1 MPMAS
6 KSKSKA
12 EEALEF
18 LDDLDSFAAPGDP
31 NAITKPKTKTP
42 PPPPVAGGKRNEEEV
57 FAFIDEVTQKSTEP
71 TPKVAATIPRSGT
84 PTVRKSTERVR
95 LGGGPVA
102 ASSSTSSLHRTAST
116 ESYRTKTEGSQTPAP
131 AAGARSV
138 VDEQVKH
145 LPKNLPIQNDQ
156 VRGWGES
163 ALVYGKK
170 AQEYAKN
177 AQLDKLS
184 QDFKRVGLSTLT
196 DILNVVAPP
205 ISEHE
210 VIQVWLSH
218 DMQGYEGVES
228 LVYRS
233 LTRILEQ
240 VEGGDLIV
248 NRGNES
254 KPKDDAPGGRQLNPV
269 DGYESA
275 VKLAQV
281 EVESLAKSNK
291 KVSSPSEVN
300 NPTTYSNVYIRVQ
313 PFFNRFKIS
322 EGGSDKG
329 SDASNKLQFL
339 VYLFDPE
346 HELTH
351 TSVTQAVS
359 ATWID
364 IWDEYDWVEDLVAD
378 SLRLGV
384 EVLGQDYVVSR
395 MGWAKK
401 SGEEGEA
408 EEEDSSEEETS
419 SEEGDPKTKKLA
431 DS

>member
-1 MPMAS
+1 MAS

-31 NAITKPKTKTP
+31 NAITKPKPKTP

-131 AAGARSV
+131 AAGAGAGGWGWGSVWSTASSAIQQARSV

-184 QDFKRVGLSTLT
+184 EKF
-196 DILNVVAPP
+196 LNARLRRR
-205 ISEHE
+205 E
-210 VIQVWLSH
+210 
-218 DMQGYEGVES
+218 
-228 LVYRS
+228 
-233 LTRILEQ
+233 
-240 VEGGDLIV
+240 LI
-248 NRGNES
+248 
-254 KPKDDAPGGRQLNPV
+254 PGGRPGFQASWPV
-269 DGYESA
+269 Y
-275 VKLAQV
+275 
-281 EVESLAKSNK
+281 
-291 KVSSPSEVN
+291 
-300 NPTTYSNVYIRVQ
+300 
-313 PFFNRFKIS
+313 
-322 EGGSDKG
+322 
-329 SDASNKLQFL
+329 
-339 VYLFDPE
+339 FD
-346 HELTH
+346 
-351 TSVTQAVS
+351 
-359 ATWID
+359 
-364 IWDEYDWVEDLVAD
+364 
-378 SLRLGV
+378 
-384 EVLGQDYVVSR
+384 
-395 MGWAKK
+395 
-401 SGEEGEA
+401 
-408 EEEDSSEEETS
+408 
-419 SEEGDPKTKKLA
+419 
-431 DS
+431 

>member
-1 MPMAS
+1 MC
-6 KSKSKA
+6 
-12 EEALEF
+12 
-18 LDDLDSFAAPGDP
+18 
-31 NAITKPKTKTP
+31 
-42 PPPPVAGGKRNEEEV
+42 
-57 FAFIDEVTQKSTEP
+57 
-71 TPKVAATIPRSGT
+71 
-84 PTVRKSTERVR
+84 
-95 LGGGPVA
+95 
-102 ASSSTSSLHRTAST
+102 
-116 ESYRTKTEGSQTPAP
+116 
-131 AAGARSV
+131 
-138 VDEQVKH
+138 VK
-145 LPKNLPIQNDQ
+145 
-156 VRGWGES
+156 
-163 ALVYGKK
+163 
-170 AQEYAKN
+170 
-177 AQLDKLS
+177 
-184 QDFKRVGLSTLT
+184 
-196 DILNVVAPP
+196 
-205 ISEHE
+205 
-210 VIQVWLSH
+210 
-218 DMQGYEGVES
+218 
-228 LVYRS
+228 
-233 LTRILEQ
+233 
-240 VEGGDLIV
+240 
-248 NRGNES
+248 
-254 KPKDDAPGGRQLNPV
+254 
-269 DGYESA
+269 
-275 VKLAQV
+275 V
-281 EVESLAKSNK
+281 EVESLAGDNK

-300 NPTTYSNVYIRVQ
+300 NPTTYSNVYIRIQ